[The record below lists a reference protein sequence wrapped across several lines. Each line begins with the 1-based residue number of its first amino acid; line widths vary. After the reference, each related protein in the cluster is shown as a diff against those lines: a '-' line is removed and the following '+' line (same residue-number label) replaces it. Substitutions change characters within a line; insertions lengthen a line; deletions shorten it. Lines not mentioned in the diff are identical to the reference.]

1 MSYYR
6 ILKLQDYIAMHIEVI
21 DETVK
26 NTKIPYAFDLSQNF
40 KNFVLVTTSF
50 AAAEVILR
58 SDEGDS
64 E

>member
-1 MSYYR
+1 
-6 ILKLQDYIAMHIEVI
+6 MHIEVI

-50 AAAEVILR
+50 AAAEVILW
-58 SDEGDS
+58 SDKGDS